1 LASNISKMLGL
12 STTEL
17 ILIVLAIVLLFGA
30 SRLPQ
35 LAKSLGQS
43 RRAFKDAFREGEEN
57 DALPV
62 SEPKQVG
69 AARAA
74 ALSDEEI
81 LAEMQRRAA
90 ARAEV

>member
-1 LASNISKMLGL
+1 MLGL

-17 ILIVLAIVLLFGA
+17 LLIVLAIVLLFGA

-43 RRAFKDAFREGEEN
+43 RKAFREGMREAEEEES
-57 DALPV
+57 V
-62 SEPKQVG
+62 SRAKQIETSP
-69 AARAA
+69 ARPQIS

-81 LAEMQRRAA
+81 LAEMQRRAGAKDPA
-90 ARAEV
+90 A